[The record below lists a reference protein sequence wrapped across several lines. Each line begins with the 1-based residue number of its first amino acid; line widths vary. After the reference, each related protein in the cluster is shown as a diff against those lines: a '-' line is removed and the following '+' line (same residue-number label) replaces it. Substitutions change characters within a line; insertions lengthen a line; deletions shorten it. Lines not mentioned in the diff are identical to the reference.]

1 MSSVGEAWRL
11 AGTTLHSTPPNFGTI
26 PVMES
31 HSTVDLALPS
41 GYEAYAYEDPFEDH
55 VGPLGY
61 RIDGDRITFAFQA
74 DGRHA
79 NTSGTLHGGMLMT
92 FADFAL
98 CLTAVW
104 DQPGEKCVTVSCNCE
119 FVAAGEPGALIEAA
133 GEVVRRT
140 RSLTFVRGQIF
151 TGNRV
156 LMNYSAIV
164 KRIPGGRA
172 PAPAGRASA

>member
-1 MSSVGEAWRL
+1 MEP
-11 AGTTLHSTPPNFGTI
+11 HSTADP
-26 PVMES
+26 
-31 HSTVDLALPS
+31 ALPP
-41 GYEAYAYEDPFEDH
+41 GYRAFAYEDPFEDH
-55 VGPLGY
+55 VGPFGY
-61 RIDGDRITFAFQA
+61 RTDDGRISFAFRA

-92 FADFAL
+92 FADYAL

-140 RSLTFVRGQIF
+140 RSLTFVRGQVAS
-151 TGNRV
+151 GDRV
-156 LMNYSAIV
+156 LLNYSAIV
-164 KRIPGGRA
+164 KRIPGGR
-172 PAPAGRASA
+172 PAAAGNGL

>member
-1 MSSVGEAWRL
+1 MDP
-11 AGTTLHSTPPNFGTI
+11 HSTMNPTLPP
-26 PVMES
+26 
-31 HSTVDLALPS
+31 
-41 GYEAYAYEDPFEDH
+41 GYEPYAYEDPFEDH

-61 RIDGDRITFAFQA
+61 RIDGNTISFAFQA

-79 NTSGTLHGGMLMT
+79 NTGGTLHGGMLMT

-119 FVAAGEPGALIEAA
+119 FVAAGEPGALVEAA

-151 TGNRV
+151 TDGRV
-156 LMNYSAIV
+156 LLNCSAIV

-172 PAPAGRASA
+172 PAAGRESAP

>member
-1 MSSVGEAWRL
+1 MEPQPTINPTL
-11 AGTTLHSTPPNFGTI
+11 PAGYQPF
-26 PVMES
+26 
-31 HSTVDLALPS
+31 
-41 GYEAYAYEDPFEDH
+41 AYEDPFEDH

-61 RIDGDRITFAFQA
+61 KVVDGTIVFAFQA
-74 DGRHA
+74 DARHA

-151 TGNRV
+151 SGERV
-156 LMNYSAIV
+156 LLTCSAIV
-164 KRIPGGRA
+164 ERIPGGRV
-172 PAPAGRASA
+172 PAAGG